1 MKLLFAGTPD
11 AAVPSLEALIASSHE
26 IIGVITQPPAPAGRG
41 RQLMPSA
48 IHQVANA
55 HSLDVY
61 TFTDINTVDSREA
74 LSVLDFDAVA
84 VVAYGQL
91 LKPETLELAP
101 LGWINLHFSLLPAW
115 RGAAPVQRAIMAGD
129 DVTGATTFL
138 LNAGMDTG
146 AILGQMPVEI
156 GSDETAGDLLQRL
169 SLEGAGLLV
178 ATFDAIESGVASPRE
193 QSTDGVSMAPKITV
207 AEVNLKWH
215 HPALGI
221 SRWVRGATPEPG
233 AWTTFGDQRIGIAP
247 VELVLDVSDLAPGQ
261 LRISKSEVL
270 VGTGS
275 HALRLGQVKPAGKGW
290 MAAADWARGI
300 RDSELRFEYV

>member
-11 AAVPSLEALIASSHE
+11 AAVPSLEALIASNHE
-26 IIGVITQPPAPAGRG
+26 IVGVITQPPAPAGRG

-48 IHQVANA
+48 IHQVATA
-55 HSLDVY
+55 RSLDVY
-61 TFTDINTVDSREA
+61 TFTDINDEESREV
-74 LSVLDFDAVA
+74 LTSLDFDAVA

-91 LKPETLELAP
+91 LKPATLELAR

-156 GSDETAGDLLQRL
+156 GSSETAGELLKRL

-193 QSTDGVSMAPKITV
+193 QSADGVSMAPKITV
-207 AEVNLKWH
+207 SEVNLKWH

-233 AWTTFGDQRIGIAP
+233 AWTTFAGQRIGIAP
-247 VELVLDVSDLAPGQ
+247 VELVPEVTDLAPGE
-261 LRISKSEVL
+261 LRVSKSEVL

-275 HALRLGQVKPAGKGW
+275 HAVRLTQVKPAGKGW

-300 RDSELRFEYV
+300 RDAELRFEYV